1 VTVRGKG
8 PLKGRKAFGT
18 ASTAKQGHAKAK
30 ASHAPG
36 KSNAKAKAKGKAKAF
51 GHRKKSKRS

>member
-8 PLKGRKAFGT
+8 PLKARKAFGT
-18 ASTAKQGHAKAK
+18 ASTAKKGHAKAKAK
-30 ASHAPG
+30 ASHAQG
-36 KSNAKAKAKGKAKAF
+36 KSKAKGKAF